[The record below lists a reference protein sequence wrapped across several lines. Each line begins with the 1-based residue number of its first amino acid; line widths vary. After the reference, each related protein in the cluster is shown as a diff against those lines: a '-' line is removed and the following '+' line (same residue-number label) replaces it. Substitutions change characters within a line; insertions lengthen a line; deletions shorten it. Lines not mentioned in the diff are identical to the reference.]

1 MYKVQSYQVA
11 QGINI
16 KMVRAKL
23 NYTLLFAE
31 ADELFYQINDYQYLS
46 IFQFGIVSF
55 FNVSDTEIK
64 TIKHQ
69 IKNFGR
75 GHVKDSLTE
84 DIVVK
89 ITPNLLKVSFNAVE
103 LPSLEDEMI
112 RLVMLHTSQSVA
124 LDRYSE
130 ITEAL
135 LNEANVHS
143 EELERS
149 GRLKISSKNLKKF
162 IGKTLNLKNRISENL
177 YIFDSP
183 DVTWEDEQLAT
194 LDYHLKQTFDLKNR
208 YFAIEKRITI
218 IKENLELF
226 KGIWDHRESSTLE
239 WIIIILIVIEV
250 IDMFVLKF
258 F

>member
-103 LPSLEDEMI
+103 LPRLED
-112 RLVMLHTSQSVA
+112 
-124 LDRYSE
+124 
-130 ITEAL
+130 
-135 LNEANVHS
+135 
-143 EELERS
+143 
-149 GRLKISSKNLKKF
+149 
-162 IGKTLNLKNRISENL
+162 
-177 YIFDSP
+177 
-183 DVTWEDEQLAT
+183 
-194 LDYHLKQTFDLKNR
+194 
-208 YFAIEKRITI
+208 
-218 IKENLELF
+218 
-226 KGIWDHRESSTLE
+226 
-239 WIIIILIVIEV
+239 
-250 IDMFVLKF
+250 
-258 F
+258 

>member
-1 MYKVQSYQVA
+1 M
-11 QGINI
+11 
-16 KMVRAKL
+16 
-23 NYTLLFAE
+23 
-31 ADELFYQINDYQYLS
+31 
-46 IFQFGIVSF
+46 
-55 FNVSDTEIK
+55 
-64 TIKHQ
+64 
-69 IKNFGR
+69 

-135 LNEANVHS
+135 LDEANVHS

-183 DVTWEDEQLAT
+183 DVTWEDE
-194 LDYHLKQTFDLKNR
+194 
-208 YFAIEKRITI
+208 
-218 IKENLELF
+218 
-226 KGIWDHRESSTLE
+226 
-239 WIIIILIVIEV
+239 
-250 IDMFVLKF
+250 
-258 F
+258 